1 MQINK
6 ITFWLALDIALVV
19 VLFWAYLFA
28 DYRISVA
35 NQQFRESSMLADML
49 RQSSDDLTR
58 MVRTYVV
65 TLDPRYKKHFQ
76 EILDVRDGKSPRPS
90 QRDKIYWDLVMQD
103 DVRPYP
109 FADAIS
115 LVDLMKEKGFTDEEF
130 DLLKAGKEASD
141 KLAQIEFQAMSL
153 VEKENFSRED
163 HDKAILM
170 LHDQDYHN
178 YKKGIM
184 QPIARFQDL
193 VETRTLSQIN
203 RAEKIADFINFLFVL
218 FSFIVLV
225 LIYKQIQHNRNEA
238 KILQS
243 LVDAKTQDLLKAKEQ
258 AEAANLAK
266 SQFISTISHEL
277 KTPLNA
283 IIGFAGL
290 LEYDEKLSHESK
302 DSVDEIKSASGHLS
316 TMVDAVIEYANLDA
330 VESRI
335 SLHEVDVTSSIE
347 DACKKFQDE
356 LANRQ
361 LMLSLQL
368 EPGLTAW
375 SDSAQLH
382 NAFKK
387 LISNAIK
394 FNRDNGKITIT
405 SGKTVNNK
413 IKISFIDTGIGIAE
427 ENLDKVFQPLNRLGA
442 QNTEVGGIGI
452 GLSTAKR
459 LIELMGGTI
468 SFKSSVGAGSTFC
481 IELPPA
487 E

>member
-203 RAEKIADFINFLFVL
+203 RAEIIADLINFLFVL

-266 SQFISTISHEL
+266 SEFISTISHEL

-283 IIGFAGL
+283 VIGFAGL

-302 DSVDEIKSASGHLS
+302 DSVCLLYTS
-316 TMVDAVIEYANLDA
+316 DAAD
-330 VESRI
+330 
-335 SLHEVDVTSSIE
+335 
-347 DACKKFQDE
+347 
-356 LANRQ
+356 
-361 LMLSLQL
+361 
-368 EPGLTAW
+368 
-375 SDSAQLH
+375 DSVL
-382 NAFKK
+382 
-387 LISNAIK
+387 
-394 FNRDNGKITIT
+394 
-405 SGKTVNNK
+405 V
-413 IKISFIDTGIGIAE
+413 
-427 ENLDKVFQPLNRLGA
+427 
-442 QNTEVGGIGI
+442 
-452 GLSTAKR
+452 
-459 LIELMGGTI
+459 
-468 SFKSSVGAGSTFC
+468 
-481 IELPPA
+481 
-487 E
+487 